1 MTPGR
6 IIVLI
11 GVALLVMVTNVA
23 ASILYMVLYGYVI
36 DPGHEP
42 KYYEDHIQV
51 AAPYCSIV
59 AGMPLMFLA
68 GWWVAGRWRRALGI
82 RGALTVWLVY
92 VVVDLTFVLIAGITF
107 SVGILF
113 SVSFATKLAAV
124 YWGAATRLRNQ
135 VRENNEPETPITS
148 VLKP

>member
-6 IIVLI
+6 ITALI

-68 GWWVAGRWRRALGI
+68 GWWVAGWWRRSLGI

-92 VVVDLTFVLIAGITF
+92 VVIDLTFVLIAGITF

-124 YWGAATRLRNQ
+124 YWGATTRLRNQ
-135 VRENNEPETPITS
+135 VRENNEPETPMTS
-148 VLKP
+148 V